1 MNASPSARAFLRFNV
16 SLPSGATVTG
26 ARLNMYST
34 STSPSAGYQAYAVSN
49 TTWGETSITSGN
61 APAFGAKLGG
71 SATWTAPSWQS
82 ITLPASY
89 IHAGLNSIGAT
100 TTSTYTKLFNSRET
114 TSKPQLLVD
123 YTVPGTST
131 GTGPLAPSTG
141 ALFGAFHQDPP
152 GGGWT

>member
-1 MNASPSARAFLRFNV
+1 MARTTLARLLGAAALLIALSPSAAAAATQVVLPVADAYVTSSYSGTNYGTATSLQMNASPSARAFLRFNV

-71 SATWTAPSWQS
+71 SATWTAPSR
-82 ITLPASY
+82 ASRY
-89 IHAGLNSIGAT
+89 RPP
-100 TTSTYTKLFNSRET
+100 TST
-114 TSKPQLLVD
+114 
-123 YTVPGTST
+123 PG
-131 GTGPLAPSTG
+131 
-141 ALFGAFHQDPP
+141 
-152 GGGWT
+152 